1 MTTKMTEQQFREWAA
16 TAAFTFADN
25 IDGETEAENQVDTD
39 DETGKPILSPSSY
52 ACAWRTARA
61 TLPDGSVFEA
71 TYQTGVEWSG
81 TTRERFEDAYEE
93 FDMGVEEVLIDGV
106 ILYEGVG
113 EFDEDIDDELI
124 DECEIEGIVKAAIPE
139 LTRINFQ
146 ALLPAVKTEDI
157 DIDEEDETME
167 TITLENDNAPAIRF
181 TGELVAETSSSNN
194 NASSYYSGQTG
205 RWTTLKLYK
214 TKGGKFVAQS
224 IGHTQW
230 QGEHDRHKSAVCED
244 EAAVIAFFGHGW
256 LAKDLY
262 EEAGIE
268 DVQDVE

>member
-1 MTTKMTEQQFREWAA
+1 MTKMTEQQFREWAA
-16 TAAFTFADN
+16 TAAFTAEESL
-25 IDGETEAENQVDTD
+25 DGATAFQK
-39 DETGKPILSPSSY
+39 ETGDYDDDTVDGVYAWSY
-52 ACAWRTARA
+52 KTVRA
-61 TLPDGSVFEA
+61 TLPDGSAFETA
-71 TYQTGVEWSG
+71 YQMNVEWVG
-81 TTRERFEDAYEE
+81 TERERYTDDYEAE
-93 FDMGVEEVLIDGV
+93 EGEGLPAIELQGVTLV
-106 ILYEGVG
+106 
-113 EFDEDIDDELI
+113 DEDGDALQGWEVDSIARE
-124 DECEIEGIVKAAIPE
+124 AIPG
-139 LTRINFQ
+139 LTDIDNE

-194 NASSYYSGQTG
+194 NASSYYSGHTG

-262 EEAGIE
+262 EEVGIE

>member
-1 MTTKMTEQQFREWAA
+1 MTTKMTEQQFREWADG
-16 TAAFTFADN
+16 AAFTFDDS
-25 IDGETEAENQVDTD
+25 IDGETDSEKQVDTD
-39 DETGKPILSPSSY
+39 AETGEPILAPSAC

-61 TLPDGSVFEA
+61 TLPDGSAFEA

-81 TTRERFEDAYEE
+81 TTRERFAAAYEE
-93 FDMGVEEVLIDGV
+93 FDMGVEEFLMSGV
-106 ILYEGVG
+106 ELVE
-113 EFDEDIDDELI
+113 EDDENDPLDYSELYKI
-124 DECEIEGIVKAAIPE
+124 LKEAIPDLKEIE
-139 LTRINFQ
+139 FQ

-157 DIDEEDETME
+157 DMDETME